1 MRELIKM
8 VVVLTVLAV
17 LSGGL
22 LSGFRNATAAR
33 IEVQQLKFVKGPAIT
48 AILKGVSNDPIKDR
62 FAIKDGETERKVF
75 VGKFDDKANTVVLES
90 FGKGYGGKANTVV
103 LESFGKGYG
112 GDIGLMV
119 AINMEDD
126 TIVGAGVTT
135 HSETPGLGAKAKD
148 DPGFVSQFK
157 SLSINDAFKV
167 TADGGR
173 VNAMSGAT
181 ITSRAVCA
189 AATEAGGIYQRMK
202 PQLTEKLKEFNK

>member
-1 MRELIKM
+1 LERLFKMRELLKM
-8 VVVLTVLAV
+8 VVVLTFLAV

-22 LSGFRNATAAR
+22 LSGLRNATAAR
-33 IEVQQLKFVKGPAIT
+33 IEVQQLKFVKGPAIK

-90 FGKGYGGKANTVV
+90 FGKGYGG
-103 LESFGKGYG
+103 
-112 GDIGLMV
+112 DIGLMV

-135 HSETPGLGAKAKD
+135 HSETPGLGATAKD

-157 SLSINDAFKV
+157 GLPIEETFKV
-167 TADGGR
+167 TNDGGK
-173 VNAMSGAT
+173 VNALSGAT

-202 PQLTEKLKEFNK
+202 PQLTDKLKEFNK

>member
-1 MRELIKM
+1 MERLLKMRELINM
-8 VVVLTVLAV
+8 VVVLTVLSV
-17 LSGGL
+17 LSGGM
-22 LSGFRNATAAR
+22 LSGLRNATAAR
-33 IEVQQLKFVKGPAIT
+33 IEVQQLKFVKGPAIK

-62 FAIKDGETERKVF
+62 FAIKDGEIERKFF
-75 VGKFDDKANTVVLES
+75 VGKFD
-90 FGKGYGGKANTVV
+90 GKANTVV

-119 AINMEDD
+119 GINMEDD

-135 HSETPGLGAKAKD
+135 HSETPGLGATAKD

-157 SLSINDAFKV
+157 GLSINDTYKV
-167 TADGGR
+167 TNDGGK

-202 PQLTEKLKEFNK
+202 PQLTEKLKEF

>member
-1 MRELIKM
+1 MERLFKMGELIKM
-8 VVVLTVLAV
+8 VVVLTILAV
-17 LSGGL
+17 LSGGM
-22 LSGFRNATAAR
+22 LSGLRNATAAR
-33 IEVQQLKFVKGPAIT
+33 IEVQQLKFVKGPAIK

-90 FGKGYGGKANTVV
+90 FGKGYGG
-103 LESFGKGYG
+103 
-112 GDIGLMV
+112 DIGLMV
-119 AINMEDD
+119 AVNMEDD

-135 HSETPGLGAKAKD
+135 HSETPGLGATAKD

-157 SLSINDAFKV
+157 GLPIEETFKV
-167 TADGGR
+167 TNDGGK

-189 AATEAGGIYQRMK
+189 AATEAGSIYQKLK
-202 PQLTEKLKEFNK
+202 PQLSEKLKEFNK

>member
-1 MRELIKM
+1 MRELINM

-17 LSGGL
+17 LSGGM
-22 LSGFRNATAAR
+22 LSGLRNATAAR
-33 IEVQQLKFVKGPAIT
+33 IEVQQLKFVKGPAIK

-62 FAIKDGETERKVF
+62 FAIKDGETERKFF

-90 FGKGYGGKANTVV
+90 FGKGYGG
-103 LESFGKGYG
+103 
-112 GDIGLMV
+112 DIGLMV
-119 AINMEDD
+119 AVNVEDD

-135 HSETPGLGAKAKD
+135 HSETPGLGATAKD

-157 SLSINDAFKV
+157 GLPIEETFKV
-167 TADGGR
+167 TNDGGK

-181 ITSRAVCA
+181 ITSRAVCV

-202 PQLTEKLKEFNK
+202 PQLTDKLKEFNK

>member
-1 MRELIKM
+1 MERLFKMRELIKM
-8 VVVLTVLAV
+8 VVVLTVLSV

-22 LSGFRNATAAR
+22 LSGLRNATAAR

-90 FGKGYGGKANTVV
+90 FGKGYGG
-103 LESFGKGYG
+103 
-112 GDIGLMV
+112 DIGLMV

-135 HSETPGLGAKAKD
+135 HSETPGLGARAKD
-148 DPGFVSQFK
+148 DPGLVSQFK

>member
-1 MRELIKM
+1 MERLFKMRELITM

-22 LSGFRNATAAR
+22 LSGLRNATAAR
-33 IEVQQLKFVKGPAIT
+33 IEVQQLKFVKGPAIK

-90 FGKGYGGKANTVV
+90 FGKGYGG
-103 LESFGKGYG
+103 
-112 GDIGLMV
+112 DIGLMV

-135 HSETPGLGAKAKD
+135 HSETPGLGATAKD

-157 SLSINDAFKV
+157 GLPIEETFKV
-167 TADGGR
+167 TNDGGK
-173 VNAMSGAT
+173 VNALSGAT

-189 AATEAGGIYQRMK
+189 AATQAGGIYQRMK

>member
-1 MRELIKM
+1 LERLFKMRELIKM
-8 VVVLTVLAV
+8 VVVLTVLSV

-22 LSGFRNATAAR
+22 LSGLRNATAAR
-33 IEVQQLKFVKGPAIT
+33 IEVQQLKFVKGPAIK

-75 VGKFDDKANTVVLES
+75 VGKFDDKANTVAFES
-90 FGKGYGGKANTVV
+90 Y
-103 LESFGKGYG
+103 GKGYG

-119 AINMEDD
+119 GINMEDD

-135 HSETPGLGAKAKD
+135 HSETPGLGATAKD

-157 SLSINDAFKV
+157 GLPIEETFKV
-167 TADGGR
+167 TNDGGK
-173 VNAMSGAT
+173 VNALSGAT

-189 AATEAGGIYQRMK
+189 AATQAGGIYQRMK

>member
-1 MRELIKM
+1 MRELINM

-17 LSGGL
+17 LSGGM
-22 LSGFRNATAAR
+22 LSGLRNATAAR
-33 IEVQQLKFVKGPAIT
+33 IEVQQLKFVKGPAIK

-62 FAIKDGETERKVF
+62 FTIKDGETERKVF
-75 VGKFDDKANTVVLES
+75 VGKFD
-90 FGKGYGGKANTVV
+90 GKANTVV

-119 AINMEDD
+119 AVNMEDD

-135 HSETPGLGAKAKD
+135 HSETPGLGATAKD

-157 SLSINDAFKV
+157 GLSINETYKV
-167 TADGGR
+167 TNDGGK

-189 AATEAGGIYQRMK
+189 AATEAGCIYQRMK